1 MIVMVLGLKMMRIGG
16 GRMRSVRE
24 VRNAIRSYMLRG
36 RRGSVA
42 IVRGWLGG
50 VVRVG
55 RHVRVGPRKIGTG
68 WLL

>member
-1 MIVMVLGLKMMRIGG
+1 
-16 GRMRSVRE
+16 MRSVRE
-24 VRNAIRSYMLRG
+24 VRDAIRSCMLRG
-36 RRGSVA
+36 RRGSIA